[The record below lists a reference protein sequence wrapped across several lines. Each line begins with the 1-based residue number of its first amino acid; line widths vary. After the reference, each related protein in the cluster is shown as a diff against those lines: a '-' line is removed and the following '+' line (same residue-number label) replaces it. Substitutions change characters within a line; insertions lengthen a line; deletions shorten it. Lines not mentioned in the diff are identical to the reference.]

1 MKVTFKITITKEY
14 TLQITIRDQE
24 GKERII
30 VETTPTITFNRN
42 SIDICEE
49 KENTLY
55 FFKKWLQHPD
65 DYSTYLIEFQN
76 KTYNLLPEVFFSLI
90 INEFRKKV
98 EKEFIIENTEI
109 QIEIGNLRVMERIRV
124 SLDGIGMKGVEI
136 GEDEEIGYEYSEQGE
151 YLREVIEKKETID
164 ELKRILEKG
173 KEETKTNKE
182 KIESIDIEEENM
194 YKEDEFQ

>member
-1 MKVTFKITITKEY
+1 MKVIFKITITKEY
-14 TLQITIRDQE
+14 KLQLTIRYQE

-30 VETTPTITFNRN
+30 VETTPSITFNRN

-49 KENTLY
+49 KENTLH
-55 FFKKWLQHPD
+55 FFKNWLQQPD

-136 GEDEEIGYEYSEQGE
+136 GEEEEIGYEYNEQGE
-151 YLREVIEKKETID
+151 YLGELIEKKERID
-164 ELKRILEKG
+164 EFKRMLEKG
-173 KEETKTNKE
+173 ERRE
-182 KIESIDIEEENM
+182 KNE
-194 YKEDEFQ
+194 